1 MQAWEA
7 DLKTN
12 MINFTIIIIIN
23 IVITFNVIISFKA
36 CVHYILS
43 NFGFLPNDSPSK
55 TMKNVF
61 FIPSKKRFSF
71 SRYSNVCISVFP
83 SFSPCQ
89 PLL

>member
-1 MQAWEA
+1 MQAWKA

-43 NFGFLPNDSPSK
+43 NFGFSPNDSPSK

-61 FIPSKKRFSF
+61 
-71 SRYSNVCISVFP
+71 YSI
-83 SFSPCQ
+83 
-89 PLL
+89 